1 MLELLSLT
9 FFRNA
14 FLMCVLLS
22 ILYGILSFFTVMRKM
37 SFLGAGIAHTAFG
50 GVALGILLGV
60 NPFFTSLIFCVLAAL
75 LIGKLARYGNIT
87 FDTSIGIFFAFS
99 MALGAF
105 FIAIKK
111 AYTFDL
117 SGYLFGNILGVTLF
131 DTIAVLI
138 ALGLFIPFILLF
150 LHRIL
155 FMTFDAEV
163 AVVSGVNT
171 SLLDTLLLVFLA
183 AIIVTSIKIV
193 GIILISALVV
203 LPASFGL
210 LLSKNFRIV
219 ILAGILYAMIIMV
232 GGLFL
237 SYGLSTPPGA
247 TMVIG
252 GTLIY
257 FIALALKRAA

>member
-1 MLELLSLT
+1 
-9 FFRNA
+9 
-14 FLMCVLLS
+14 MCVLLS
-22 ILYGILSFFTVMRKM
+22 ILFGILSFFTVMRKM

-50 GVALGILLGV
+50 GVALGVLLGI
-60 NPFFTSLIFCVLAAL
+60 NPFFTSLGFCILAAI
-75 LIGKLARYGNIT
+75 LIGKLARHGNIT
-87 FDTSIGIFFAFS
+87 YDTSIGIFFAFS

-131 DTIAVLI
+131 DTITVFV
-138 ALGLFIPFILLF
+138 ALALFIPFILIF
-150 LHRIL
+150 LQRIM

-163 AVVSGVNT
+163 AVVSGVKT
-171 SLLDTLLLVFLA
+171 SFLDTLLLIFLA
-183 AIIVTSIKIV
+183 AIIVTSIKVV
-193 GIILISALVV
+193 GIILVSALVV

-219 ILAGILYAMIIMV
+219 ILAGILYAMVIMV

-237 SYGLSTPPGA
+237 SYGLGTPPGA
-247 TMVIG
+247 TIVIG

-257 FIALALKRAA
+257 FVGLALKRAL